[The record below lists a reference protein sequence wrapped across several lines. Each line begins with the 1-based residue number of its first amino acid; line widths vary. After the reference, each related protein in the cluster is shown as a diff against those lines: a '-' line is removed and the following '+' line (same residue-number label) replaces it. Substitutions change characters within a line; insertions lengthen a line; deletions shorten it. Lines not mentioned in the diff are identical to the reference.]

1 MTLWGRHYYYSQNAT
16 ARLRAWRRL
25 DGSQSSPS
33 KIQSQCL
40 PHSLVCCSDLWVSKR
55 QTGPKVTQSIWGFLK
70 GFSNPQVH
78 NWLISGIHQEIT
90 HIKKP
95 VGFAV
100 QTILQYGKNT
110 NRELHLGA
118 CDRLN
123 RNCYGRDRN
132 FGEIIISTIENKRNI
147 GKLFF
152 FVLSRGYVPRPQH
165 FKLHPVTF
173 LWHGTKRHWPHAPS
187 LSEAFLW
194 FSKSFTIHTE
204 FKNSPSLQPIG
215 SATALSLF
223 FFLWH
228 FLQRENV
235 WLFLM
240 SKQPKLFRK
249 GLSFFFWWQDTPN

>member
-16 ARLRAWRRL
+16 ARLRAWWRL

-40 PHSLVCCSDLWVSKR
+40 PHSLVCCSELWVSKR

-152 FVLSRGYVPRPQH
+152 LSCLVGMCPGLSISNCTLWRFSDMEQKDTDLMHLLWV
-165 FKLHPVTF
+165 KLSCGSLRLSQYILNLKTAPVFSPSGVQLHSAFFFSLTLFTERKCVTF
-173 LWHGTKRHWPHAPS
+173 LD
-187 LSEAFLW
+187 E
-194 FSKSFTIHTE
+194 
-204 FKNSPSLQPIG
+204 Q
-215 SATALSLF
+215 TA
-223 FFLWH
+223 
-228 FLQRENV
+228 
-235 WLFLM
+235 
-240 SKQPKLFRK
+240 K
-249 GLSFFFWWQDTPN
+249 GV